1 LKAAWPS
8 MHFAAAIA
16 ICLKTLQLFAVCT
29 VHLKAGAAAKQY
41 CCGTWLGAEGKSA
54 APVSGR
60 NG

>member
-1 LKAAWPS
+1 

-41 CCGTWLGAEGKSA
+41 CCATWLGAEGKSA